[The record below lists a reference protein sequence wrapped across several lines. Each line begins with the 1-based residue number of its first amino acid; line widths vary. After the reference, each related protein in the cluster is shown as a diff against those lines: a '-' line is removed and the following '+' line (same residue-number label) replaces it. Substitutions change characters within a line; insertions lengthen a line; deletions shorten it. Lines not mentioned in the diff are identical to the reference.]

1 MADGDFGAAELATRA
16 AQGTG
21 VVAMSAATRC
31 GGWPGGEALRE
42 LERSLTPSRSRLSLV
57 AQVYYQMG
65 DYVKAAE
72 MYERLF
78 AGIDS
83 GAIGGGDGD
92 SDDDE
97 ELDDD
102 DRMELCTNL
111 AAAYVNADL
120 PRRALAVV
128 ERRFPQSHLYELL
141 FNRACALIACGEFAE
156 AREGLARAEAAAR
169 ESMKEDGLSADQ
181 IETGCIIIRTTSAY
195 VDQLCG
201 NGRLRRLSMSQLP
214 RLCLINTTPL
224 LLPATTLCRCVAEA
238 HTICSIRGSGSAVS
252 TR

>member
-1 MADGDFGAAELATRA
+1 MAACTRIDMRGFRGEFCRLGRRPTPHTMSDEATKARLHLLWTELSRLVERVENDDSDTEEEEDVDVSEEIVNCCDRILSVLPGDADALRAKAVTLIADGDFGAAELATRA

-21 VVAMSAATRC
+21 VVAIERGYALWRLSRS
-31 GGWPGGEALRE
+31 GEALRE
-42 LERSLTPSRSRLSLV
+42 LERSPNSESLETLSLV

-141 FNRACALIACGEFAE
+141 FNR
-156 AREGLARAEAAAR
+156 
-169 ESMKEDGLSADQ
+169 
-181 IETGCIIIRTTSAY
+181 
-195 VDQLCG
+195 LCSDC
-201 NGRLRRLSMSQLP
+201 LRRV
-214 RLCLINTTPL
+214 C
-224 LLPATTLCRCVAEA
+224 
-238 HTICSIRGSGSAVS
+238 
-252 TR
+252 